1 MRTNIELDE
10 DLVEEAMR
18 YSSTR
23 TKRELVDEA
32 LRTFVQVRAAEHR
45 RSSYKERLASIRIRT
60 GTLKLGK
67 SVTAI
72 LREDRR
78 RT

>member
-1 MRTNIELDE
+1 
-10 DLVEEAMR
+10 MR

-32 LRTFVQVRAAEHR
+32 LRTFVQVRAAESR
-45 RSSYKERLASIRIRT
+45 RSSYEDRLASIRNKT
-60 GTLKLGK
+60 GKLRLGK